1 MGHSQNIWPRANKPE
16 KEAVET
22 NQDESVKPPEKSNIE
37 AEEEKEKTE
46 ETKEA
51 QRVEEPE
58 EIEKALETPKLPE
71 EVTEEEA
78 KLEEL
83 PEEEAVEE
91 ETEEITREETE
102 AEEILE
108 EKETVEE
115 EERREIEKRKEIEEE
130 IVEERIYT
138 IPLRRAWISS
148 RKKRTPRAVRLVK
161 AFIQRHMKPEAL
173 VMSNEV
179 NERLWRR
186 SIQKPPRKI
195 RVRAV
200 RDKEG
205 TVTLYL
211 IEGD

>member
-1 MGHSQNIWPRANKPE
+1 
-16 KEAVET
+16 VET
-22 NQDESVKPPEKSNIE
+22 NQDEGVKAAEESNAE
-37 AEEEKEKTE
+37 AEEA
-46 ETKEA
+46 KEA

-58 EIEKALETPKLPE
+58 EVADE
-71 EVTEEEA
+71 ESG
-78 KLEEL
+78 LEEL
-83 PEEEAVEE
+83 PKVEAVEEEAEEVTGEEAEAEDILEEEAVEE
-91 ETEEITREETE
+91 EEKPEREKRRE
-102 AEEILE
+102 
-108 EKETVEE
+108 VEE
-115 EERREIEKRKEIEEE
+115 D

-138 IPLRRAWISS
+138 IPLRRAWIAA
-148 RKKRTPRAVRLVK
+148 RQKRTPRAVRLVK

-200 RDKEG
+200 RDTEG

-211 IEGD
+211 AEGD

>member
-1 MGHSQNIWPRANKPE
+1 M
-16 KEAVET
+16 ET
-22 NQDESVKPPEKSNIE
+22 NQDESVKAPEESNIE

-46 ETKEA
+46 EIKEA

-58 EIEKALETPKLPE
+58 EIEKALETPELPE
-71 EVTEEEA
+71 EVAEEA

-91 ETEEITREETE
+91 ETEEITREEAE

-138 IPLRRAWISS
+138 IPLRRAWIST

-211 IEGD
+211 VEGD

>member
-1 MGHSQNIWPRANKPE
+1 MGYRQNKWQGAIQPQE
-16 KEAVET
+16 EAVET
-22 NQDESVKPPEKSNIE
+22 DQDEGVKATEESNAE
-37 AEEEKEKTE
+37 AE
-46 ETKEA
+46 ETKET

-58 EIEKALETPKLPE
+58 ETGEALETAE
-71 EVTEEEA
+71 TQEEA
-78 KLEEL
+78 GLEEL
-83 PEEEAVEE
+83 PEVEAVEEETEAEDILEEEAVEE
-91 ETEEITREETE
+91 EEKP
-102 AEEILE
+102 
-108 EKETVEE
+108 EKEIRREVEE
-115 EERREIEKRKEIEEE
+115 D

-138 IPLRRAWISS
+138 IPLRRAWIAA

-179 NERLWRR
+179 NERLWSR

-200 RDKEG
+200 RDTEG

-211 IEGD
+211 AEGD

>member
-1 MGHSQNIWPRANKPE
+1 MGHSQNKWQGANKPE

-22 NQDESVKPPEKSNIE
+22 DQDESVKALERSNKE
-37 AEEEKEKTE
+37 AEEEKEETE
-46 ETKEA
+46 SIKEDA
-51 QRVEEPE
+51 QIVDEPE
-58 EIEKALETPKLPE
+58 EIEKGLETPELLE
-71 EVTEEEA
+71 ET

-91 ETEEITREETE
+91 ETEEITREEAET
-102 AEEILE
+102 EEILE
-108 EKETVEE
+108 AEETVEE
-115 EERREIEKRKEIEEE
+115 EERPEIEKRKEIEEE

-138 IPLRRAWISS
+138 IPLRRAWISP

-179 NERLWRR
+179 NERLWSR
-186 SIQKPPRKI
+186 SIQKPPRKV

-211 IEGD
+211 AEGD

>member
-1 MGHSQNIWPRANKPE
+1 MGHRQNTRTRANQPK

-22 NQDESVKPPEKSNIE
+22 NQDESVKGTEESNIE
-37 AEEEKEKTE
+37 AEEEKGKAEGVKE
-46 ETKEA
+46 EGP
-51 QRVEEPE
+51 RIEEPE
-58 EIEKALETPKLPE
+58 EIEETLEAP
-71 EVTEEEA
+71 EEA

-91 ETEEITREETE
+91 ETEEIAGE
-102 AEEILE
+102 AEEIPE
-108 EKETVEE
+108 EKEIVEE
-115 EERREIEKRKEIEEE
+115 EERREIERREEIEEE

-138 IPLRRAWISS
+138 IPLRRAWISP

-186 SIQKPPRKI
+186 SIEKPPRKI

-211 IEGD
+211 AEGD

>member
-1 MGHSQNIWPRANKPE
+1 MGYRQNKWQSAIQPQE
-16 KEAVET
+16 EAVET
-22 NQDESVKPPEKSNIE
+22 NQDEGVKAAEESNAE
-37 AEEEKEKTE
+37 AEEA
-46 ETKEA
+46 KEA

-58 EIEKALETPKLPE
+58 EVADE
-71 EVTEEEA
+71 ESG
-78 KLEEL
+78 LEEL
-83 PEEEAVEE
+83 PKVEAVEEEAEEVTGEEAEAEDILEEEAVEE
-91 ETEEITREETE
+91 EEKPEREKRRE
-102 AEEILE
+102 
-108 EKETVEE
+108 VEE
-115 EERREIEKRKEIEEE
+115 D

-138 IPLRRAWISS
+138 IPLRRAWIAA
-148 RKKRTPRAVRLVK
+148 RQKRTPRAVRLVK

-200 RDKEG
+200 RDTEG

-211 IEGD
+211 AEGD